1 VTKTVLTIDDSRAIR
16 DIVASTLKG
25 AGYRIIEAANGAEGL
40 QQMRS
45 EPVSLV
51 IVDLN
56 MPVMNGFDF
65 ILNARKDPKGAGV
78 PIVMLTTESKP
89 ELRAQGKAAGATG
102 WLNKPFDA
110 DMLISVA
117 RKLVG

>member
-1 VTKTVLTIDDSRAIR
+1 MAQCAQALHKYLVVWLCINIAN
-16 DIVASTLKG
+16 
-25 AGYRIIEAANGAEGL
+25 NGAEAL
-40 QQMRS
+40 EMLRK
-45 EPVSLV
+45 PYT
-51 IVDLN
+51 IIFMDCD

-65 ILNARKDPKGAGV
+65 ILNARKDPKGAGI
-78 PIVMLTTESKP
+78 PIVLLTTESKP